1 MSRSATGAARATVA
15 AVDGD
20 RQWQFTP
27 PHAAWVSE
35 ACNAAIDVVALG
47 TNGNPVTGWLLRLPE
62 QMGGGWVVQPPWSR
76 SKPSFA
82 TTKQLRSNAVDL
94 QKQAHGY
101 SGASPGLLV
110 AAARYT
116 RARWWAEAYR
126 VALSAERSRG

>member
-1 MSRSATGAARATVA
+1 MSRSATGAARATVV

-62 QMGGGWVVQPPWSR
+62 QMGGGWVVRPPWSR

-94 QKQAHGY
+94 Q
-101 SGASPGLLV
+101 SASWRATPSPSPS
-110 AAARYT
+110 AWYA

-126 VALSAERSRG
+126 VALSVERSRG